1 MRVIEG
7 QNNISTLLQMYKVV
21 SNAVEIETRGQK
33 CREIR
38 NLAVVFDGRQAICTN
53 FEAREFNL
61 TYAKKEWLWYLGA
74 DPKDH
79 SIVEHAKAW
88 KKLQQE
94 DGTFYSNYGQ
104 YIFGEQHLGKPT
116 QLAYVLKTLS
126 EDKNSRRASI
136 VLLKQE
142 HLFADNSDVV
152 CTYGINFHITDDV
165 LSMTVMMRSN
175 DVIWGFTNDAFCF
188 SQLHMF
194 VLKLLQK
201 VYPNLKAG
209 TYTHFTNSMHVYDRH
224 YDMIRKILIQG
235 ESAYRHVRIPD
246 PTREEVVALVQSKG
260 KEGAGD
266 YVSWLTADN

>member
-1 MRVIEG
+1 MRVIEAR
-7 QNNISTLLQMYKVV
+7 NNLSNLLQLYKVV
-21 SNAVEIETRGQK
+21 SNAVEIKTRGQL
-33 CREIR
+33 CREVR
-38 NLAVVFDGRQAICTN
+38 NLAVVFDAREPICTN
-53 FEAREFNL
+53 FNARDFNL
-61 TYAKKEWLWYLGA
+61 RYAKKEWLWYLGA

-79 SIVEHAKAW
+79 SIMEHAKLW

-104 YIFGEQHLGKPT
+104 YIFNG
-116 QLAYVLKTLS
+116 QLTYVLKTLA
-126 EDKNSRRASI
+126 EDPNSRRASI

-142 HLFADNSDVV
+142 HLFAENSDVV
-152 CTYGINFHITDDV
+152 CTYSINFHITDDV

-188 SQLHMF
+188 SQLFTF

-201 VYPNLKAG
+201 TYPKLKAG

-224 YDMIRKILIQG
+224 YDMIKKIIIEAEG
-235 ESAYRHVRIPD
+235 GYRQVRVPD
-246 PTREEVVALVQSKG
+246 PTREEVIALINSKG
-260 KEGAGD
+260 KEGEGE